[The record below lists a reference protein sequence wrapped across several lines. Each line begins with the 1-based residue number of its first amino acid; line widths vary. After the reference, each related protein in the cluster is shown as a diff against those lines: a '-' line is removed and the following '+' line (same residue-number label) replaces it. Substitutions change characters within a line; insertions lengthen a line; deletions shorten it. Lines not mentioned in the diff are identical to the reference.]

1 MYQKHPAISSS
12 LVVLLFFMHVKTN
25 LKIHAIDIIYF
36 VLILM
41 LEDKDFILHLCDF
54 EY

>member
-41 LEDKDFILHLCDF
+41 LEDVNVSTSFTHLL
-54 EY
+54 

>member
-1 MYQKHPAISSS
+1 MYQKHPSISSS
-12 LVVLLFFMHVKTN
+12 LVVLLFFMDVKTN

-41 LEDKDFILHLCDF
+41 LEDVNVSTSFTHLL
-54 EY
+54 